1 MPSITAEVFKSIFQQ
16 VSVSLERFYNYTDG
30 QASNYM
36 GISTKDEPIGKR
48 KNFSSDVLRIE
59 LHGPTR
65 SHFGILDVPGI
76 FHAVTDTV
84 TKEDMERVTAMV
96 KSHMQRP
103 ENVIM

>member
-1 MPSITAEVFKSIFQQ
+1 
-16 VSVSLERFYNYTDG
+16 
-30 QASNYM
+30 M
-36 GISTKDEPIGKR
+36 GITPKDGPMKKR

-59 LHGPTR
+59 LHGPNR

-84 TKEDMERVTAMV
+84 TKEDMRRVTAMV
-96 KSHMQRP
+96 TSHMKQP